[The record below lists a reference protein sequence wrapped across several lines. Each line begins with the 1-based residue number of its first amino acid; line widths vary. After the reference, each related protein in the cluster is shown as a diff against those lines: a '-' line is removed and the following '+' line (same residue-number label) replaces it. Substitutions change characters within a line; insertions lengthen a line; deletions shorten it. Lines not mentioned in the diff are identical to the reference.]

1 MMMIVA
7 GMWAGNTRDSG
18 AAMELCGGVHL
29 AFVHRAEN
37 PSLSSHHSTKMC
49 ATKNKGNYHLQ
60 LEFNLILLQDSLMV
74 RHLNSLPTSFQLE
87 ISDNTSLIQPILG
100 INIIIYHQYLSFK
113 SSRGRNLDL
122 WKGKIFE
129 HKCFQLFAI

>member
-37 PSLSSHHSTKMC
+37 LSLSSHHSTKC
-49 ATKNKGNYHLQ
+49 VQQKTK
-60 LEFNLILLQDSLMV
+60 ETTICS
-74 RHLNSLPTSFQLE
+74 
-87 ISDNTSLIQPILG
+87 
-100 INIIIYHQYLSFK
+100 
-113 SSRGRNLDL
+113 
-122 WKGKIFE
+122 
-129 HKCFQLFAI
+129 